1 MNAQAMMQLMAAFN
15 TFKNNHPKFVS
26 FAEHFM
32 KTGVPEG
39 SVIEISVTRP
49 GEGSVI
55 EISVTRPGEE
65 PVVSNLKITQ
75 SDLDLIRSLKD
86 IRS

>member
-1 MNAQAMMQLMAAFN
+1 MNAQAMMQLMSAFN

-26 FAEHFM
+26 FAERFI

-39 SVIEISVTRP
+39 SIIEIS
-49 GEGSVI
+49 I
-55 EISVTRPGEE
+55 TRPGEE

-86 IRS
+86 LRS

>member
-1 MNAQAMMQLMAAFN
+1 MNAQAMMQLMSAFN

-49 GEGSVI
+49 GE
-55 EISVTRPGEE
+55 E

>member
-49 GEGSVI
+49 GE
-55 EISVTRPGEE
+55 E